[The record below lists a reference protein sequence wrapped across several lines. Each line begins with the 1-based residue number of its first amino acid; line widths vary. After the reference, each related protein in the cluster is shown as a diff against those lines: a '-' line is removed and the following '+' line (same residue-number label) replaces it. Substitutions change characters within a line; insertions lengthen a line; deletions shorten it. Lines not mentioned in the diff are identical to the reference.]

1 MPATLEVPA
10 SAKKDAAALAAK
22 FTILAQK
29 EFRGELTLVVNRA
42 QFHDIAA
49 FLRDTLGYTYLID
62 ISSVD
67 HFGGE
72 PRYEVV
78 YELQNFERADH
89 LRLKY
94 TVSEDDCTA
103 PTVIDLWATA
113 DWHEREVFDM
123 MGIKFTGHPDLRR
136 ILMWEG
142 YPFHPLRKDFPLAGK
157 DSDAAGVAFS
167 RAAPLAGGPFVT
179 SASGGDTQDREPRS
193 REIE

>member
-1 MPATLEVPA
+1 MAINLEVPA
-10 SAKKDAAALAAK
+10 TAKKDAAALAAK
-22 FTILAQK
+22 FTVVAQK
-29 EFRGELTLVVNRA
+29 EFRGELTLVVKRE

-67 HFGGE
+67 HFGEE
-72 PRYEVV
+72 PRYEMV
-78 YELQNFERADH
+78 YEMQNFERTDH

-103 PTVIDLWATA
+103 PSVVDLWATA
-113 DWHEREVFDM
+113 DWHEREVWDM

-157 DSDAAGVAFS
+157 DSDTPDVAFS

-179 SASGGDTQDREPRS
+179 APGTGDTQEREPRS
-193 REIE
+193 REME